1 LLCRLTPSEQLHT
14 LPATVPNPDETP
26 APSPLEESGGT
37 YSFRKPE
44 SPDPNNPPWGIG
56 GALLVWVASILLIVV
71 MPVVFFLPYAWAK
84 GFNSGMPNYAQ
95 ALTEFALSDK
105 TAVILQVVS
114 LIPSH
119 LLTLI
124 LVWAVVTRF
133 GKKPFWAAIG
143 WGWPQNL
150 PWPLGLMISAG
161 LGVVLF
167 MVGGFIA
174 WFFGAEKPTQL
185 EQIINSSLAARYLI
199 SFLAVCTAP
208 FVEEFVYRGVLFSAL
223 QRDVGLIV
231 TWIMAVAFGVELDS
245 KSRNRVGVWAAVI
258 MVLALFTI
266 IHVPQYWPNFGVIAA
281 VALLSIVL
289 TLVRAYSG
297 RLLPCIVIH
306 LVFNG
311 IQAIILIIEP
321 HIKPLIPSAER
332 AAPTGAFLRALVG
345 FII

>member
-1 LLCRLTPSEQLHT
+1 M
-14 LPATVPNPDETP
+14 PNPDETP
-26 APSPLEESGGT
+26 ALSTLEESDAT
-37 YSFRKPE
+37 YSFREPQT
-44 SPDPNNPPWGIG
+44 PDPNNPPWGIG
-56 GALLVWVASILLIVV
+56 GALLVWVASILLIVL

-84 GFNSGMPNYAQ
+84 GFHSGIPNYAQ
-95 ALTEFALSDK
+95 ALTEFALNDK

-114 LIPSH
+114 LFPSH

-133 GKKPFWAAIG
+133 GKKPFWTAIG

-150 PWPLGLMISAG
+150 PWSLGLMISAG

-167 MVGGFIA
+167 VVGGLIA
-174 WFFGAEKPTQL
+174 WLFGAEKPTQL

-208 FVEEFVYRGVLFSAL
+208 FVEEFVYRGVLYAPL
-223 QRDVGLIV
+223 QRAAGVPG
-231 TWIMAVAFGVELDS
+231 AV
-245 KSRNRVGVWAAVI
+245 VI
-258 MVLALFTI
+258 VLALFTI

-332 AAPTGAFLRALVG
+332 AAPTAAFLRALVG